1 MVNLGTLEQEIKE
14 AKEKKEAE
22 VVEAQIQ
29 VYEGQNYEAREAYE
43 KAKEERAE
51 ARRKLPKD
59 IPTDEQYQ
67 KQDVQAQYIQTR
79 VSAPVHEKQVQEYRT
94 EIKRQREIAKSV
106 QVLDKEL
113 PQLYMSAVKEVET
126 TKEKAKQA
134 KEKVETK
141 YDAIIQT
148 KQETYD
154 KEKARR
160 EKQFA
165 DVEKTYQETLASNP
179 YTDEARKKRWSELDT
194 RKISKVKF
202 NYDWDKLGQTYDKK
216 AKEAKIEAERDIRYE
231 HLRKDEKEF
240 VQFRWISKSSR
251 KEYNQLNI
259 KEKDARQMPD
269 SRGTWKLATAREN
282 YLRGLYDFATYQQVA
297 GGAQRA
303 VIAEQEKQKEIARA
317 KSRAQVAG
325 KVAKDRAHWANVA
338 SNPYTS
344 NPNYQ
349 PPSFTVGSGTKDDPF
364 RTDYNKGKTAI
375 GETTTPPKE
384 MIAPWLRAYQ
394 DQATKY
400 NKAKTGLETTTF
412 KETSTGKDVTSQSL
426 QQIQK
431 QRETELANRRQQQ
444 HVAELRAGNIGLG
457 DALMNPQTTQSY
469 TGTSTVN
476 LKTFLK
482 ERGYDL
488 NKPEAIPD
496 SVLTAPVKYTEAREQ
511 ATKAEKENITMGDL
525 RFKEPYYAG
534 FGAQDGKID
543 FKYKY
548 PEASAETQMLRRQAK
563 ERIAQFDPVIPS
575 SDKVQGTKTGFRF
588 TDLKD
593 PQVGTLDSGKP
604 LEQKGV
610 SGFGVTPAQSY
621 LDKVYDYTVP
631 SNQKSVFP
639 LMSGETFEAT
649 TPVTFGTKKEAEEY
663 MKKKPKERLFSGT
676 GNEWWDRSFYA
687 SAVDAGEVPYPQT
700 LQDKARYY
708 LSTANRPALNIG
720 VQIANIVRPEGDK
733 IPMYAAAEDRLIGGT
748 IEDAAAGTPFK
759 GTGWGDFVQYVQ
771 EDPIRGATEIPA
783 AVAGIIL
790 PTKPI
795 AYGTKLAAQGGTKL
809 IQTTMASARVPEII
823 KTGIVGTQYGIGKVQ
838 AIPTRIGSSI
848 YQYANVP
855 RSMKY
860 GMPAFTTPQQVVRYG
875 ITKPY
880 DAATMFQGSR
890 VGFGAKMNFV
900 LTPSGRM
907 FVREA
912 TDVGSTIGAR
922 PQFRGKQV
930 VMYETDKLTAFA
942 TRGEMKTVEKTLPK
956 EKAFESEIFTPTKKT
971 PLVLKDQP
979 KAPYKFPE
987 LYDSKATTTGKPF
1000 PDNLVKVEDIPKSS
1014 PLLKRPDLG
1023 VDRLRYRAI
1032 GQSAKDPKKVKTTID
1047 ELTFYSETTGDVIKG
1062 ARPKKAAIQ
1071 GELDN
1076 YKAFA
1081 DPKITGTREKIQ
1093 TFKTSTSRTSVKG
1106 ELKYSD
1112 LDAAGKVKLKGKP
1125 VREIDTVA
1133 TSAEVKGAGNLK
1145 TIDKLVEKETL
1156 EEVGKKTV
1164 IKGTDFIAGGK
1175 RFNLSQRLE
1184 SKSATYTQTAKGKFV
1199 ASDETTLYSVT
1210 KKKIPVDKTAFKQT
1224 MKESN
1229 LLRELGDKAPA
1240 RKKPKVPEGVPE
1252 PEGKYHAFIGESKSV
1267 GGKFQGVNIPLG
1279 SGIGRAGVAASTGS
1293 GAPPTKPAF
1302 PVNKFTETKVNLG
1315 SGATGKPKVK
1325 PVASLPVN
1333 KFTGESVDLGR
1344 TPAKEISMSE
1354 VAEDSSVDIAK
1365 WGSVGGGRKS
1375 AITDDIDDEIPKG
1388 FETTGGDVQSL
1399 VKTDTKKIT
1408 PTKPKQEQVQ
1418 EQILKQE
1425 QVQGVKQGQIGGVKQ
1440 VQIQTPA
1447 QVVIP
1452 KKSIKVQPPVPRQQ
1466 TDQIIVP
1473 IQGQKQET
1481 GLKIDVIPKQDSVQ
1495 KIGQVQR
1502 VKQLTRAKLDSG
1514 LKVKQATGTALR
1526 SSVVAKTVQVQDV
1539 AFMKPKPRSTPR
1551 RKPVAAA
1558 WVIDEPQPTPRQR
1571 KGKKGKKAGFIG
1583 NVRLDSIVGMY
1594 KRQEITYGQKKVRK
1608 LERQDLKLSSKT
1620 PNRISDASGLLKT
1633 KKKKKAK
1640 TETDLLGRVSLKSK
1654 DEFSGFGGTKKK
1666 TKKSKVGRPSKKKF
1680 SLM

>member
-1 MVNLGTLEQEIKE
+1 MVKS
-14 AKEKKEAE
+14 AKEKELEKQIAEATAKQAGE
-22 VVEAQIQ
+22 VAQAQIE
-29 VYEGQNYEAREAYE
+29 VYEGQNYEARQAYE
-43 KAKEERAE
+43 KAKQKYTTTRS
-51 ARRKLPKD
+51 KLPKD
-59 IPTDEQYQ
+59 VPTDKQYARQ
-67 KQDVQAQYIQTR
+67 ELEAQYIQMR
-79 VSAPVHEKQVQEYRT
+79 VVSPKQEKQVKEYRA
-94 EIKRQREIAKSV
+94 EIKRQREVAKSV
-106 QVLDKEL
+106 QVLDKEI
-113 PQLYMSAVKEVET
+113 PQLYTKAVEESKEVEKKAEQARQEELKKQEALITSYQKQITEEKQRVQREAQAREDAYKAYMKGAGSGTNKSVSKQIHYGQVGGVELRTGDIILSAGRGT
-126 TKEKAKQA
+126 TGVSFHKSYYERAVESYKARGYNVTVSDLQKVSAAGRRSLSGKSRDSAMRAVLDPSGKSEEAYQQSRAQAKRNVASAYASMSA
-134 KEKVETK
+134 KEKVYSSAMAST
-141 YDAIIQT
+141 YAINPDAKFDAQMNLVSEMTGGLISPKKKGESQDDYYERMRVYESNELY
-148 KQETYD
+148 K
-154 KEKARR
+154 
-160 EKQFA
+160 
-165 DVEKTYQETLASNP
+165 KTGGL
-179 YTDEARKKRWSELDT
+179 
-194 RKISKVKF
+194 I
-202 NYDWDKLGQTYDKK
+202 
-216 AKEAKIEAERDIRYE
+216 DIR
-231 HLRKDEKEF
+231 
-240 VQFRWISKSSR
+240 
-251 KEYNQLNI
+251 
-259 KEKDARQMPD
+259 
-269 SRGTWKLATAREN
+269 
-282 YLRGLYDFATYQQVA
+282 
-297 GGAQRA
+297 
-303 VIAEQEKQKEIARA
+303 
-317 KSRAQVAG
+317 
-325 KVAKDRAHWANVA
+325 
-338 SNPYTS
+338 
-344 NPNYQ
+344 
-349 PPSFTVGSGTKDDPF
+349 
-364 RTDYNKGKTAI
+364 
-375 GETTTPPKE
+375 
-384 MIAPWLRAYQ
+384 
-394 DQATKY
+394 
-400 NKAKTGLETTTF
+400 
-412 KETSTGKDVTSQSL
+412 KDVTSEAMKI
-426 QQIQK
+426 IQK
-431 QRETELANRRQQQ
+431 QREIELANRRQQEY
-444 HVAELRAGNIGLG
+444 VKELRAGNIGIAT
-457 DALMNPQTTQSY
+457 ALTTPQTTQSY
-469 TGTSTVN
+469 KGTSTVN
-476 LKTFLK
+476 LGTFLK
-482 ERGYDL
+482 ERGL
-488 NKPEAIPD
+488 VAKTAPD
-496 SVLTAPVKYTEAREQ
+496 SMFKPDYSEKLTEARQ
-511 ATKAEKENITMGDL
+511 RASMSATSGTEMGDL
-525 RFKEPYYAG
+525 RTQSPMFVGKTDQPYQMRRAG
-534 FGAQDGKID
+534 TTELRERELAQ
-543 FKYKY
+543 
-548 PEASAETQMLRRQAK
+548 
-563 ERIAQFDPVIPS
+563 ERIDVFKPKVIQQQPVKDSIAF
-575 SDKVQGTKTGFRF
+575 KF
-588 TDLKD
+588 TNLKD

-604 LEQKGV
+604 MEQKGV

-621 LDKVYDYTVP
+621 LDKMYDYTVP

-639 LMSGETFEAT
+639 LMSGQTFQAT
-649 TPVTFGTKKEAEEY
+649 TPVTFGTQKEAEEY

-687 SAVDAGEVPYPQT
+687 SAVDSGEVPYPQT

-720 VQIANIVRPEGDK
+720 VQIVNIGRPEDDK
-733 IPMYAAAEDRLIGGT
+733 VPMYAAAEDRLIGGT

-823 KTGIVGTQYGIGKVQ
+823 KTGIVGTQYGIGKVKEV
-838 AIPTRIGSSI
+838 PTRIGSSI
-848 YQYANVP
+848 YEYANVP
-855 RSMKY
+855 SSMKY

-912 TDVGSTIGAR
+912 KDIGSTIGAK
-922 PQFRGKQV
+922 PQFRNKQV

-956 EKAFESEIFTPTKKT
+956 EKAFESEVFTPTKKT
-971 PLVLKDQP
+971 PLVLKNQP
-979 KAPYKFPE
+979 KEKKPFPE
-987 LYDSKATTTGKPF
+987 LYDSKATTSGKPF
-1000 PDNLVKVEDIPKSS
+1000 PDNLVKVEDIPKKD

-1032 GQSAKDPKKVKTTID
+1032 GQRAKDPKKVKTTID

-1062 ARPKKAAIQ
+1062 TRPKKAAIQ

-1076 YKAFA
+1076 YKAFT

-1164 IKGTDFIAGGK
+1164 IKGTDFAAGGK

-1252 PEGKYHAFIGESKSV
+1252 PEGKYHAFMGESKSV

-1279 SGIGRAGVAASTGS
+1279 AGIGKTGVAASTGS

-1333 KFTGESVDLGR
+1333 KFTGKSVNLGSGAGVGKLYQIQGMPKKA
-1344 TPAKEISMSE
+1344 TVYEAKIQKGQPRKFEDDTIKKDDMQLEGSE
-1354 VAEDSSVDIAK
+1354 GQPILVA
-1365 WGSVGGGRKS
+1365 
-1375 AITDDIDDEIPKG
+1375 
-1388 FETTGGDVQSL
+1388 
-1399 VKTDTKKIT
+1399 KTDTKKIT
-1408 PTKPKQEQVQ
+1408 PTKQKQEQVQ
-1418 EQILKQE
+1418 GQKQEQIQE

-1447 QVVIP
+1447 QVLIP

-1473 IQGQKQET
+1473 VQGQKQET

-1502 VKQLTRAKLDSG
+1502 VKQLSRTKLDSG
-1514 LKVKQATGTALR
+1514 LKVKQVTGTALR
-1526 SSVVAKTVQVQDV
+1526 SSVVAGTAQVQDV
-1539 AFMKPKPRSTPR
+1539 AFMRPKPSTTPR
-1551 RKPVAAA
+1551 RRPAAG
-1558 WVIDEPQPTPRQR
+1558 WVIDEPKPTPRQR

-1583 NVRLDSIVGMY
+1583 NVRLDNITGMY

-1620 PNRISDASGLLKT
+1620 PNRIADASGLLKP

-1654 DEFSGFGGTKKK
+1654 DEFSGFAGTKKK

>member
-1 MVNLGTLEQEIKE
+1 MVNLKTLEAEIKE
-14 AKEKKEAE
+14 AEKKKEAE
-22 VVEAQIQ
+22 AVEAQIE

-43 KAKEERAE
+43 KAKEERE
-51 ARRKLPKD
+51 ATRRRLPKD
-59 IPTDEQYQ
+59 VPTDKQYAR
-67 KQDVQAQYIQTR
+67 QDLEAQYIQAR
-79 VSAPVHEKQVQEYRT
+79 VKAPKQEQQVKEYRA
-94 EIKRQREIAKSV
+94 EIKRQREVAKSV
-106 QVLDKEL
+106 QVLDKQL
-113 PQLYMSAVKEVET
+113 PQLYSSAVEEVESVKT
-126 TKEKAKQA
+126 GAEKAKQ
-134 KEKVETK
+134 KVEEK
-141 YDAIIQT
+141 YDAVIQT

-154 KEKARR
+154 TEKARR
-160 EKQFA
+160 ESQWAKTQSDYEKKISADPYTREAKQAQWSLASKTSSRVRFEHEWSKQKSRYASIASHEKREAEKKIRLEHYTKDGFQFA
-165 DVEKTYQETLASNP
+165 DIGTGQRDFGKAVADYKMGRPLGYRNIS
-179 YTDEARKKRWSELDT
+179 ARGQHQ
-194 RKISKVKF
+194 F
-202 NYDWDKLGQTYDKK
+202 NLWL
-216 AKEAKIEAERDIRYE
+216 AKEQLLYGDITPAQYSQKTGKSQSSYQSYQDRQAEER
-231 HLRKDEKEF
+231 RK
-240 VQFRWISKSSR
+240 QAQR
-251 KEYNQLNI
+251 KEHGQLV
-259 KEKDARQMPD
+259 AD
-269 SRGTWKLATAREN
+269 S
-282 YLRGLYDFATYQQVA
+282 
-297 GGAQRA
+297 
-303 VIAEQEKQKEIARA
+303 
-317 KSRAQVAG
+317 
-325 KVAKDRAHWANVA
+325 AHWANVA

-349 PPSFTVGSGTKDDPF
+349 TPSFTVGSGTKDDPF
-364 RTDYNKGKTAI
+364 RKSYTANQVGI
-375 GETTTPPKE
+375 EQKQTPKE

-394 DQATKY
+394 EQSTKY

-444 HVAELRAGNIGLG
+444 YVAELREGNIGKA

-496 SVLTAPVKYTEAREQ
+496 SVLTTPVKYTEARKQ
-511 ATKAEKENITMGDL
+511 ASDSVKFDTPMGDL
-525 RFKEPYYAG
+525 RTKEPYYAG
-534 FGAQDGKID
+534 FGVKDGKMD
-543 FKYKY
+543 FRYKY
-548 PEASAETQMLRRQAK
+548 PEASAETQLLRRQAK

-588 TDLKD
+588 TDLED

-621 LDKVYDYTVP
+621 LDKMYDYTVP

-687 SAVDAGEVPYPQT
+687 SAVDAGEVPYPVT

-720 VQIANIVRPEGDK
+720 VQIVNIGRPEDDK
-733 IPMYAAAEDRLIGGT
+733 VPMYAAAEDRLIGGT

-783 AVAGIIL
+783 AVAGIVL

-838 AIPTRIGSSI
+838 AVPTRIGSSI

-912 TDVGSTIGAR
+912 TDIGSTIGAK

-956 EKAFESEIFTPTKKT
+956 EKAFESEVFTPTKKT

-1032 GQSAKDPKKVKTTID
+1032 GQRAKDPKKVKTTID

-1076 YKAFA
+1076 YKAFT

-1145 TIDKLVEKETL
+1145 TVDKLVEKETL

-1267 GGKFQGVNIPLG
+1267 GGKFQGINIPLG
-1279 SGIGRAGVAASTGS
+1279 SGIGKAGVAASTGS

-1302 PVNKFTETKVNLG
+1302 PVNKFT
-1315 SGATGKPKVK
+1315 
-1325 PVASLPVN
+1325 
-1333 KFTGESVDLGR
+1333 GESVDLGSGAGVSKLNQIQGMSKKADV
-1344 TPAKEISMSE
+1344 TEAKFQKGQPRKFEDDTIKKDDMQLEGSE
-1354 VAEDSSVDIAK
+1354 GQPILVA
-1365 WGSVGGGRKS
+1365 
-1375 AITDDIDDEIPKG
+1375 
-1388 FETTGGDVQSL
+1388 
-1399 VKTDTKKIT
+1399 KTDTKKIT
-1408 PTKPKQEQVQ
+1408 PTK
-1418 EQILKQE
+1418 KQE

-1447 QVVIP
+1447 QVLIP
-1452 KKSIKVQPPVPRQQ
+1452 KKSIKVQPPVPKQR
-1466 TDQIIVP
+1466 TDQIVVP
-1473 IQGQKQET
+1473 VQGQKQET

-1526 SSVVAKTVQVQDV
+1526 SSVVASTVQVQDV
-1539 AFMKPKPRSTPR
+1539 AFMKPTPKSTPR

-1583 NVRLDSIVGMY
+1583 NVRLDNITGMY

-1620 PNRISDASGLLKT
+1620 PNRIADASGLLKT

-1640 TETDLLGRVSLKSK
+1640 TETDLLGNVSLKSK